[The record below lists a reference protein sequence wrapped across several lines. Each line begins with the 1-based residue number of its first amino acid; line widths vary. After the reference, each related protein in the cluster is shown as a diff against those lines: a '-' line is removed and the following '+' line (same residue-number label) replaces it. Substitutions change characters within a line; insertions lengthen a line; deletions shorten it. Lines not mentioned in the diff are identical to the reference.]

1 MGPSNYGIINY
12 GASIISFFMIISRL
26 GLDGVIIN
34 EMIKNPARQG
44 GFLGSAL
51 LMRLITSIFSLFM
64 IVTLVRVLEPENN
77 SLSLVTFL
85 QAFAVILQGYEVLT
99 YWFQLQLKMK
109 YVAIATMIGLTVSA
123 VWRILLLSTG
133 ASLYFFALSY
143 SIQYAV
149 CFLLIFILFTKD
161 TKRVICLSWNK
172 KDAWHLLKNSY
183 HFIISGI
190 AVTLYMQIDKIMIGK
205 ILNSTEVGIYTAAS
219 TVAALWEFVPNALI
233 NSARPL
239 ILEERMKNYDN
250 YIKKYQQ
257 LLLGIT
263 IMFVVVSCSL
273 VLCGKWV
280 VLVLYGNNYMEAVIP
295 LGILVWSTGFS
306 MIGSAR
312 GIWTIGE
319 GLNRYMKY
327 IVFIGAGINLVLNFF
342 LYVYGELLVLLLLH

>member
-1 MGPSNYGIINY
+1 
-12 GASIISFFMIISRL
+12 MIISRL

-161 TKRVICLSWNK
+161 TKRVICLS
-172 KDAWHLLKNSY
+172 
-183 HFIISGI
+183 
-190 AVTLYMQIDKIMIGK
+190 
-205 ILNSTEVGIYTAAS
+205 
-219 TVAALWEFVPNALI
+219 
-233 NSARPL
+233 
-239 ILEERMKNYDN
+239 
-250 YIKKYQQ
+250 
-257 LLLGIT
+257 
-263 IMFVVVSCSL
+263 
-273 VLCGKWV
+273 
-280 VLVLYGNNYMEAVIP
+280 
-295 LGILVWSTGFS
+295 
-306 MIGSAR
+306 
-312 GIWTIGE
+312 
-319 GLNRYMKY
+319 
-327 IVFIGAGINLVLNFF
+327 
-342 LYVYGELLVLLLLH
+342 

>member
-1 MGPSNYGIINY
+1 
-12 GASIISFFMIISRL
+12 
-26 GLDGVIIN
+26 
-34 EMIKNPARQG
+34 
-44 GFLGSAL
+44 
-51 LMRLITSIFSLFM
+51 
-64 IVTLVRVLEPENN
+64 
-77 SLSLVTFL
+77 
-85 QAFAVILQGYEVLT
+85 
-99 YWFQLQLKMK
+99 
-109 YVAIATMIGLTVSA
+109 
-123 VWRILLLSTG
+123 
-133 ASLYFFALSY
+133 
-143 SIQYAV
+143 
-149 CFLLIFILFTKD
+149 
-161 TKRVICLSWNK
+161 
-172 KDAWHLLKNSY
+172 
-183 HFIISGI
+183 
-190 AVTLYMQIDKIMIGK
+190 MQIDKIMIGK

-342 LYVYGELLVLLLLH
+342 LYVYGELLVLLLLLIYN